1 MDAGETEAYA
11 HIPLESPERQVR
23 LLRII
28 SPPGQDNEYSLET
41 YNLDSP
47 KIPYFYALSYEWGPE
62 HPVHPIT
69 IDGKVFQ
76 VRQNLKDFLD
86 RLAGGGETY
95 IKPMWIDAICICQD
109 ILPERN
115 AQVTIMGKIFKAAS
129 LVVTWI
135 GTQPRD
141 NGILSDIETTLRE
154 WQSSDEAT
162 RLFNGTLSQPSKI
175 LSPRE
180 PYGRMWNH
188 LKLLC
193 EQSYWRRLWIIQ
205 EIALSDHILLC
216 WGVDQISWSALS
228 IAFNALYQSGRGRRL
243 SAHVEGPW
251 DVVAMSVPFSVWLRS
266 EGYEPN
272 TRLLK
277 TMQTYKDSR
286 CSVYHD
292 KAYALTGISA
302 DAEKVQIDY
311 EKSLTDLYADL
322 MGLEARSPHCL
333 RHSHLILQALGID
346 DRVWAD
352 GSVKS
357 RTVDCHAEMISE
369 VVAVEQIDGSI
380 TSEMLEVEMFGLAAQ
395 GNLDSFSV
403 VTNAIE
409 WFKAFHMDVDRYI
422 KPMPKHVW
430 LFCMKNRQIG
440 VALSQIQPA
449 GQIYRVAGLS
459 DESGDILLSV
469 TSGGRPISAAA
480 SPPQSP
486 AQGDTVGAVTRVWLC
501 ENANLETSSLSEDT
515 LSLSLA
521 DLYAIDHLLELDLG
535 IVPVPLSP
543 TDEPPSPSLPYRRA
557 QSDAAARDLHRTTT
571 SSKSI
576 DEAIRRSSTWP
587 HGGSAAKKGAD
598 VVLDGWYI
606 DAIARSMRDQ
616 LFTGPA
622 ALGRPD

>member
-1 MDAGETEAYA
+1 MDAGDVEAYV
-11 HIPLESPERQVR
+11 HTPLESPERQIR
-23 LLRII
+23 LLRIT
-28 SPPGQDNEYSLET
+28 SPPGEDNEYSLET

-62 HPVHPIT
+62 HPVHPII

-86 RLAGGGETY
+86 RLAGGGEAY
-95 IKPMWIDAICICQD
+95 IKPMWIDAICICQE
-109 ILPERN
+109 ILHERN
-115 AQVTIMGKIFKAAS
+115 AQVTIMGKIFQAAS

-135 GTQPRD
+135 GTQPQD
-141 NGILSDIETTLRE
+141 NGILSEIETTLRE
-154 WQSSDEAT
+154 WQESDEAA
-162 RLFNGTLSQPSKI
+162 RLSNGTLSQPARI

-205 EIALSDHILLC
+205 EIALSGRILLC

-228 IAFNALYQSGRGRRL
+228 IAFHALHQSGRGRRL

-251 DVVAMSVPFSVWLRS
+251 DVVATSVPFSVWLRS

-277 TMQTYKDSR
+277 TMETYRASM

-311 EKSLTDLYADL
+311 DKSLPDLYADL

-333 RHSHLILQALGID
+333 RHSHLILKALGID

-357 RTVDCHAEMISE
+357 RTVDCHAEIISE
-369 VVAVEQIDGSI
+369 IIAVERIDGSI
-380 TSEMLEVEMFGLAAQ
+380 ASEMLEVEMFGLAAQ
-395 GNLDSFSV
+395 GQLDNFSV

-409 WFKAFHMDVDRYI
+409 WFRTFQGDLDRLV
-422 KPMPKHVW
+422 KPMAKHVW
-430 LFCMKNRQIG
+430 LFCLKNKQIG
-440 VALSQIQPA
+440 VALSQIQP
-449 GQIYRVAGLS
+449 GGHVYRVAGLS

-469 TSGGRPISAAA
+469 VSGSGPISAA
-480 SPPQSP
+480 SPPQSS
-486 AQGDTVGAVTRVWLC
+486 AQGDTLGVVTRVWLS
-501 ENANLETSSLSEDT
+501 ETMSSNASSLSEDT

-535 IVPVPLSP
+535 ASPVPLSP

-557 QSDAAARDLHRTTT
+557 HSDAAGRDLHRTTT
-571 SSKSI
+571 STKSI
-576 DEAIRRSSTWP
+576 DEAIRKSSTWP
-587 HGGSAAKKGAD
+587 IEGPAAKPAAD
-598 VVLDGWYI
+598 GTLDGWYI

-616 LFTGPA
+616 LFTGPT